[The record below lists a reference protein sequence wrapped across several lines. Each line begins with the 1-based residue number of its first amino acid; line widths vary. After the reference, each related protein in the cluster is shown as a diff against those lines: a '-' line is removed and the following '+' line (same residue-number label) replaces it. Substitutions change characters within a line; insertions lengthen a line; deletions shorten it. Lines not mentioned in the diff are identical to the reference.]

1 METNFFPFALF
12 AGLLIITVIVF
23 LSPMF
28 AKGENR
34 KTLRELLFDKGNRL
48 VLLLM
53 AIGLFLIA
61 IAVINLVKK

>member
-1 METNFFPFALF
+1 METNFFPLVLF
-12 AGLLIITVIVF
+12 TGLFIITVIVF
-23 LSPMF
+23 LSPLF

-53 AIGLFLIA
+53 AIGLFFIA